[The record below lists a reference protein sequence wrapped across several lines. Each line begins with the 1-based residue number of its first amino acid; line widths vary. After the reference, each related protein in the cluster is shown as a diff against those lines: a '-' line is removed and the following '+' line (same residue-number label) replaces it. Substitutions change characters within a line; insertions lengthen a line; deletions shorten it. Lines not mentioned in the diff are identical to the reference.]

1 MGKLVMD
8 ALTYGSFHQEV
19 ILKLPFLKNHVTSKS
34 FYDKALYYANNINL
48 SPEGRILDVL
58 AVTQAEIISEYGKAL
73 PNVTPTIY
81 YSNIMWEYVY
91 ILLYYAHYG
100 EQLWID
106 TIMPKM
112 WKMQKN
118 AVIRDEMKKGEEYV
132 DEYISARRDF
142 NEKKRAASLQAETVP
157 DVVQIMRDINA
168 GKIRYIEV
176 DWEQQIKA
184 VLKLCK
190 LMPTKFPYVIWLWGL
205 LGEIEDPTIRMDIID
220 KMQSA
225 APKCFDDQFEAQRFI
240 EECTCIYQ
248 ICIRARAYN
257 LRNDIGIR
265 HKWTDER
272 KSLNDL
278 AHIFS
283 DKVVEPSLMVALAE
297 EMYSSVQDGEKKHY
311 MLTLVLR
318 APRSIGKLTIDNIVD
333 FAKNLY
339 IAEGFRQLLIEGKED
354 SLDVP
359 TLETFNWKLRNACFD
374 VYINL
379 RKALIKEELEQDN
392 TRVDGASDVECL
404 EYLLEEENA
413 VVDCENGLEQ
423 FRGSA
428 AYHAMWYPGRQI
440 VLDMIKV
447 FIKYLQTR
455 IEKAKKDAAENE
467 ALAAISSNAA
477 VAKMAAIV
485 KQAISG
491 QGEQHAQQE
500 LKEETTTEDGI
511 ENKKKTP
518 TKEEIEEIF
527 LPIYTRTA
535 NCQMLINLLL
545 DDRDKVSDT
554 DWARYALTIYRC
566 KKIFRHHPESFKDWL
581 PKFCSLLGRDV
592 EYRAPSDLNRTKCK
606 TDISSF
612 LPKP

>member
-205 LGEIEDPTIRMDIID
+205 LGEIEDPTIRMDIIG

-265 HKWTDER
+265 HKWTDKR

-318 APRSIGKLTIDNIVD
+318 SPRSIGKLTIDNIVD

-339 IAEGFRQLLIEGKED
+339 IAEGFRHLILSGEEDYRDIPALADFEPKLLK
-354 SLDVP
+354 
-359 TLETFNWKLRNACFD
+359 ACFEE
-374 VYINL
+374 YIRL
-379 RKALIKEELEQDN
+379 RMVDIKDIIEQDLTHCGDAEEL
-392 TRVDGASDVECL
+392 ECL
-404 EYLLEEENA
+404 EYLLEVESQYVNRENMLEE
-413 VVDCENGLEQ
+413 
-423 FRGSA
+423 FRGSS
-428 AYHAMWYPGRQI
+428 AYNAMWYPGKQK
-440 VLDMIKV
+440 VLDMINV
-447 FIKYLQTR
+447 FVEYLKNKIKKL
-455 IEKAKKDAAENE
+455 K
-467 ALAAISSNAA
+467 
-477 VAKMAAIV
+477 
-485 KQAISG
+485 
-491 QGEQHAQQE
+491 
-500 LKEETTTEDGI
+500 KEEAKLGIRDNIQNFNIQGDYIAGDKHVGAHINNVQPGAIGAQTT
-511 ENKKKTP
+511 
-518 TKEEIEEIF
+518 
-527 LPIYTRTA
+527 
-535 NCQMLINLLL
+535 
-545 DDRDKVSDT
+545 
-554 DWARYALTIYRC
+554 
-566 KKIFRHHPESFKDWL
+566 KI
-581 PKFCSLLGRDV
+581 
-592 EYRAPSDLNRTKCK
+592 
-606 TDISSF
+606 
-612 LPKP
+612 

>member
-1 MGKLVMD
+1 MGKIVMD

-19 ILKLPFLKNHVTSKS
+19 VLRLSFLKHHVASKS

-48 SPEGRILDVL
+48 SPEDRILDVL
-58 AVTQAEIISEYGKAL
+58 TNIQAEIIADYGKAL

-81 YSNIMWEYVY
+81 YSNLIWEFVY
-91 ILLYYAHYG
+91 ILLFYSHF
-100 EQLWID
+100 EEPLWKE
-106 TIMPKM
+106 TILPRM

-118 AVIRDEMKKGEEYV
+118 AVIRDEMKKGEEFV

-142 NEKKRAASLQAETVP
+142 NEKKRAALLEAETVP

-168 GKIRYIEV
+168 GKIRYVEI

-205 LGEIEDPTIRMDIID
+205 LGEIDDPTIRMDIIG

-240 EECTCIYQ
+240 EECNCIYQ

-265 HKWTDER
+265 HKWTDDR

-283 DKVVEPSLMVALAE
+283 DKVVEPTMMVALAE

-339 IAEGFRQLLIEGKED
+339 IAEGFRQLLLEGKED

-359 TLETFNWKLRNACFD
+359 TLETFDWKLRNACFD
-374 VYINL
+374 VYIDL

-404 EYLLEEENA
+404 EYLLEEESS
-413 VVDCENGLEQ
+413 VVDRENGLEQ

-428 AYHAMWYPGRQI
+428 AYNAMWYPGRQI
-440 VLDMIKV
+440 VLDMINV

-455 IEKAKKDAAENE
+455 IDKAKKEEAEKE

-477 VAKMAAIV
+477 MAKMAAIV
-485 KQAISG
+485 KQAING
-491 QGEQHAQQE
+491 QAEQPVQQE
-500 LKEETTTEDGI
+500 LREETPSEDAI
-511 ENKKKTP
+511 ENEKKTP
-518 TKEEIEEIF
+518 TKEEIEEVF
-527 LPIYTRTA
+527 LPIYTRTT
-535 NCQMLINLLL
+535 NCQMLINLLI

-554 DWARYALTIYRC
+554 DWARYALTIYNC
-566 KKIFRHHPESFKDWL
+566 KKIFRHHPDSFKDWL
-581 PKFCSLLGRDV
+581 PKFCTLLGRNV
-592 EYRAPSDLNRTKCK
+592 VYRTPSDLKRTKCK
-606 TDISSF
+606 TDITPF